1 MTGVLWIT
9 GVSGFTGRHLVRCLR
24 QAGASVRI
32 LGVDIDIDVDAAAD
46 LDAAHAIDL
55 TRAEAVAALASREP
69 PDWVIHL
76 AGLMPP
82 AAEAEMWRVNVGGTV
97 GLLLGLREGSRRP
110 RIVSIGSAAE
120 YAPSAPSPLT
130 ETAPC
135 GGASVY
141 GNTKLAQSLACLRL
155 GAECRL
161 DVLIA
166 RTFNL
171 VGPGLPARWL
181 TGSLVHQ
188 FRAAAA
194 EVQVGNLHTARDFI
208 DVRDAVR
215 AYWLLVQRGKSGGIY
230 NVSSDTA
237 VSVREMLDTLGR
249 VSGHAPR
256 IRIDPSRVRVN
267 DPVSVYGDSTRLRE
281 VTQWLPTISLEQS
294 LRDMLAQA

>member
-9 GVSGFTGRHLVRCLR
+9 GVSGFTGRHLVRFLR
-24 QAGASVRI
+24 QSGASVRI
-32 LGVDIDIDVDAAAD
+32 IGVDIDVSAVAD

-55 TRAEAVAALASREP
+55 TNTEAVAALAGREP
-69 PDWVIHL
+69 PNWVIHL

-82 AAEAEMWRVNVGGTV
+82 AAESEMWRVNVGGTV
-97 GLLLGLREGSRRP
+97 GLLLGLREGSRRL
-110 RIVSIGSAAE
+110 RIVSIGSAGE

-135 GGASVY
+135 GGASLY
-141 GNTKLAQSLACLRL
+141 GNTKLAQSLTCLRL

-171 VGPGLPARWL
+171 VGPGLPPHLLA
-181 TGSLVHQ
+181 GALVHQ
-188 FRAAAA
+188 FLAAA
-194 EVQVGNLHTARDFI
+194 EEVHVGNLHTARDFI

-215 AYWLLVQRGKSGGIY
+215 AYWLLVRQGESGGIY
-230 NVSSDTA
+230 NVSSGIP
-237 VSVREMLDTLGR
+237 VSVREMLDILSR
-249 VSGHAPR
+249 VSGRPLR
-256 IRIDPSRVRVN
+256 IRIDPSRVRAS
-267 DPVSVYGDSTRLRE
+267 DPVSVFGDSNRLRE
-281 VTQWLPTISLEQS
+281 ATQWVPTISLEQS